1 MYMAHT
7 SDVITTIDS
16 AGGVRPGG
24 DPAGSVSPELRDGA
38 YETQGR
44 LPDVMRPRPFRI
56 VHVHQETH
64 DTFTIALVPTE
75 GARTFT
81 FRPGQFNMLYAFGS
95 GEVPISMSGH
105 AGDVERVVHTL
116 RAVGPV
122 TDELHRLRAGAIV
135 GLRGPFGTPWPVEA
149 VEGSDIVL
157 LAGGIGLAPLRPA
170 LYHVLARRERYGRV
184 VVLFGARTPHDILF
198 TREIELWR
206 GRFDITV
213 EVVVDRAATGWH
225 GFVGVVTSLIP
236 GAPFD
241 PTQAVAM
248 VCGPEIMMKFGV
260 QELAARGVPASRVYV
275 SLERNMKCAVGLCG
289 HCQLGPTFICKDGPV
304 YRYDTVSALLG
315 VREV

>member
-1 MYMAHT
+1 M
-7 SDVITTIDS
+7 TTL
-16 AGGVRPGG
+16 A
-24 DPAGSVSPELRDGA
+24 PAGPARAARPDGA
-38 YETQGR
+38 IPVLPRTRAEETAALG
-44 LPDVMRPRPFRI
+44 LDPMRPRPFRI
-56 VHVHQETH
+56 THVHQETH
-64 DTFTIALVPTE
+64 DTFTMSLEPTD

-95 GEVPISMSGH
+95 GEVPISMSGPP
-105 AGDVERVVHTL
+105 GEVRQVVHTL

-122 TDELHRLRAGAIV
+122 TEHLHRLRAGDTI

-149 VEGSDIVL
+149 CEGSDIIF

-213 EVVVDRAATGWH
+213 EVVVDRAAPGWH
-225 GFVGVVTSLIP
+225 GFVGVVTSLVP
-236 GAPFD
+236 RAPFD
-241 PTQAVAM
+241 PSQAVAM
-248 VCGPEIMMKFGV
+248 VCGPEIMMKFGI
-260 QELAARGVPASRVYV
+260 QELAARGVAASRVYV

-289 HCQLGPTFICKDGPV
+289 HCQFGPTFICKDGPV
-304 YRYDTVSALLG
+304 YRYDTVSTLLG
-315 VREV
+315 IREV